1 MTKRIQRSIELVAIV
16 AGLALAIGALAPTS
30 AEAQMNPMMKEQL
43 DRIPTGEEG
52 VKQILDPMTERLQLT
67 DDQLTEVRPI
77 VEGLVSDMESA
88 KAKLETGE
96 TTIMKFMMEMNMQGE
111 AAATQIEQHLTE
123 TQLAEYTAMREEQK
137 MRMMEERRKAMQ
149 AMMKARQEAAA
160 ASAGE

>member
-1 MTKRIQRSIELVAIV
+1 MTNRIQRSIERAAIA
-16 AGLALAIGALAPTS
+16 AGLVLAIGALAPLAS
-30 AEAQMNPMMKEQL
+30 DAQMNPMMKEQL
-43 DRIPTGEEG
+43 DRMPTGEEG
-52 VKQILDPMTERLQLT
+52 VKQILAPMTERLQLT

-77 VEGLVSDMESA
+77 VEGLVADMASA
-88 KAKLETGE
+88 RSKLETGE

-123 TQLAEYTAMREEQK
+123 TQLAEYAAMREEQK